1 MARKKRRTD
10 SRAFCKV
17 KFIGLKI
24 NYPWGIAELSIVH
37 LFLLWV
43 VEWRMVTF
51 TRVGKQKRLGQ

>member
-37 LFLLWV
+37 
-43 VEWRMVTF
+43 
-51 TRVGKQKRLGQ
+51 